1 MNDVATIEPEDRVP
15 RLGERTVRRPPPGF
29 GHVLGAAAGAF
40 AVVAVV
46 AFVVEVASNDPTAPG
61 VGFDAALALAA
72 LVVGFRAPGPL
83 RAAGVT
89 ILVLTAP
96 IIWFF
101 ALFGSGGGGRSELRG
116 LYLLT
121 LVTYLVLYVVG
132 WTRGRAILLA
142 GALIFLA
149 SWVTFEVAGNNATL
163 VPFENQVSTPF
174 SVPRSSG
181 GTGSTLNDDGTSVTF
196 NNENSNDDA
205 AGAALAIGLAF
216 LGIGALLDR
225 RRFDGSATPFIAV
238 GAIEAIVG
246 AAVLGGRHGALAGG
260 LLAAAAGLVVGVVG
274 AHGRNRR
281 GSTWIGVL
289 TIFGGL
295 VAVLVDIAPS
305 TAAGIGGIAA
315 GFAIGLGVIAVWIA
329 PRLGEADDG
338 GMPSGAPA
346 PAPPPAPPDA
356 VDEEPPPPPA

>member
-1 MNDVATIEPEDRVP
+1 
-15 RLGERTVRRPPPGF
+15 
-29 GHVLGAAAGAF
+29 
-40 AVVAVV
+40 
-46 AFVVEVASNDPTAPG
+46 
-61 VGFDAALALAA
+61 
-72 LVVGFRAPGPL
+72 
-83 RAAGVT
+83 
-89 ILVLTAP
+89 LVLTAP

-246 AAVLGGRHGALAGG
+246 AAVLG
-260 LLAAAAGLVVGVVG
+260 

-356 VDEEPPPPPA
+356 VDEEPPPP